1 MIMADVPYRVC
12 VVVDREFGER
22 LAKLAVGLPVWIVS
36 TSLNRA
42 VAERL
47 SKEDKEKSHLKGIT
61 VFNDQKASS
70 PEDLLISQ
78 IQTIDL
84 HHGSY
89 SANPPYT
96 VLDVIGTPL
105 SAKIRAVLSEYGF
118 GQFDDNP
125 LGFCAVRP
133 LPSD

>member
-1 MIMADVPYRVC
+1 MVEVRYKVC
-12 VVVDREFGER
+12 VVVDRDFGDR
-22 LAKLAVGLPVWIVS
+22 LAGLSPGVPVWIVS
-36 TSLNRA
+36 TPLNRS

-47 SKEDKEKSHLKGIT
+47 WKEVKEKNHLKGIT

-70 PEDLLISQ
+70 PEDLLVSQ
-78 IQTIDL
+78 INAIDL

-96 VLDVIGTPL
+96 VLNVIGTPL

-118 GQFDDNP
+118 YQFDTNP